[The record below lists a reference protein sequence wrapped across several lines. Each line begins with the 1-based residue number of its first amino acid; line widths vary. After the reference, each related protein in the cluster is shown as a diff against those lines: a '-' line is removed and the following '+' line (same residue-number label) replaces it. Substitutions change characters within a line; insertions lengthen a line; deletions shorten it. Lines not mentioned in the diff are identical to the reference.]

1 MVEVAKA
8 NYCKLKKLSEHENP
22 MKEAVE
28 LVNDII
34 GYIAYYARVDK
45 ERSIDLLAR
54 SAFLNAL
61 NFIIM
66 PTAYGVLTDLLLGNL
81 PAYFMQLRL
90 IVEASAK
97 ALATDYVAEFK
108 EISLYSI
115 EALEQYKVSTSKF
128 LKEILPEVI
137 GKEAANETLKLWSKL
152 SRNWLHFRGIAQKLR
167 ERIETYGFP
176 PSYSIVLPIKYDE
189 EDKKDLQ
196 ELTKRIKET
205 RKLLK
210 ISFESWK
217 KLLIKQEGTKC

>member
-1 MVEVAKA
+1 
-8 NYCKLKKLSEHENP
+8 
-22 MKEAVE
+22 
-28 LVNDII
+28 
-34 GYIAYYARVDK
+34 
-45 ERSIDLLAR
+45 
-54 SAFLNAL
+54 
-61 NFIIM
+61 
-66 PTAYGVLTDLLLGNL
+66 
-81 PAYFMQLRL
+81 MQLRL

-97 ALATDYVAEFK
+97 ALAADYVAEFK

-115 EALEQYKVSTSKF
+115 EAVEQYLEQHKASTSKF
-128 LKEILPEVI
+128 LKEMFPEVI
-137 GKEAANETLKLWSKL
+137 GKEITNETLKLWSKL

-210 ISFESWK
+210 ISFEKWK
-217 KLLIKQEGTKC
+217 EMLKTYKQITPVRNRS